1 MGGGSITRNS
11 TDARRAGVGDPP
23 RYWSIAVV
31 WIQGVVELMDTE
43 ISRLF
48 RAVNE
53 EIVKLGT
60 SRFGPD
66 DLDLVCECPDSRC
79 MAVMRMRIEEY
90 EATCAEPDLIAVV
103 PGHEGRGLEDVVEQ
117 TDRYV
122 IVRVATAALALPQAA
137 A

>member
-1 MGGGSITRNS
+1 LVDRSGVDDRGVEFMG
-11 TDARRAGVGDPP
+11 A
-23 RYWSIAVV
+23 
-31 WIQGVVELMDTE
+31 E

-53 EIVKLGT
+53 EIVKLGG
-60 SRFGPD
+60 SRFDPN
-66 DLDLVCECPDSRC
+66 DLDLVCECRDSRC

-90 EATCAEPDLIAVV
+90 EAMCAEPDLIAVV
-103 PGHEGRGLEDVVEQ
+103 PGHEGCGLENVVER